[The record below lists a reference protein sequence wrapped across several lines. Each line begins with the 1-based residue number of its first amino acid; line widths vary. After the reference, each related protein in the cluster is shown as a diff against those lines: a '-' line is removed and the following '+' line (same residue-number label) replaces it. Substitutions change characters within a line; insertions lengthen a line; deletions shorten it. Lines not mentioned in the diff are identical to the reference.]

1 MQRLLHKLA
10 LYICAMLSE
19 KEKEFIEYWKANREM
34 EKSSSRPVIKGF
46 AAGLAIGVGVMFA
59 ITSGWYQRATMV
71 ANSRLSGFTLL
82 LAILLISGFIGWIY
96 RNYQWERMEQ
106 QYKELIYKQ
115 QKENSST

>member
-1 MQRLLHKLA
+1 MA

-19 KEKEFIEYWKANREM
+19 QEKVFIEYWKANREL
-34 EKSSSRPVIKGF
+34 EKSSPKPLIKGF
-46 AAGLAIGVGVMFA
+46 IGGLAIGVCVMFT

-82 LAILLISGFIGWIY
+82 LAILLISGFISWIY
-96 RNYQWERMEQ
+96 RNYRWERMEQ

-115 QKENSST
+115 QKENSRV